1 MHIRTFKI
9 AITILGLAL
18 MLQLN
23 GQKFV
28 NSPYSRFGLGMIEPT
43 ASFRSAGMG
52 GVSVALRDNVSV
64 TYANPASYSSFDT
77 ISFVLDIGI
86 DYSSNHL
93 KSSTD
98 EHTSDDFNFD
108 HIIISFPISTKWGFA
123 FGVVPYSNGYYN
135 LGTTITPIDPLYDP
149 AIGVVNV
156 SHAGSGGFTR
166 TFFGT
171 GLAIAKNL
179 SLGLNMNVLFGEINR
194 SNGYY
199 FQSEPALFSSQY
211 EENIAINGI
220 YFDWGLQYQ
229 IYMADKKYLNFGLTY
244 TPKHKFSSSYSNIF
258 LRESYYSYPPYSPDT
273 VSIVDIPDG
282 NVTLPQSFSF
292 GVSYNITDKFTAA
305 VDYSYTDWDNSEIY
319 GAEEYLTSTHSLNAG
334 AEYVPNKF
342 SNLNF
347 FDRIEYRL
355 GGRISGNYLILN
367 NEQIKE
373 YGITFGVGIPLGR
386 AVWSKLNVVFDYTN
400 RGGSLENG
408 LHKENIY
415 SVGLSFNLYD
425 YWFVKRKYD

>member
-1 MHIRTFKI
+1 MHIRNFKI
-9 AITILGLAL
+9 ALSILGLAL

-77 ISFVLDIGI
+77 ISFVLDIGL

-93 KSSTD
+93 KSSTG

-108 HIIISFPISTKWGFA
+108 HIILSFPISKRFGFA

-135 LGTTITPIDPLYDP
+135 LGTTITPTDPLYDP
-149 AIGVVNV
+149 EIGVVNV
-156 SHAGSGGFTR
+156 EHTGSGGYTR

-171 GLAIAKNL
+171 GLAVTKSL
-179 SLGLNMNVLFGEINR
+179 SLGLNMNVLFGEIER

-199 FQSEPALFSSQY
+199 LPDPVLFSSQY
-211 EENIAINGI
+211 EEKIAINGI
-220 YFDWGLQYQ
+220 YFDAGLQYQ
-229 IYMADKKYLNFGLTY
+229 LFLKDKKSLNFGLAY
-244 TPKHKFSSSYSNIF
+244 TPKHEFSSSYSNIF
-258 LRESYYSYPPYSPDT
+258 LRESLYTLPPYSPDT
-273 VSIVDIPDG
+273 VSIVDIPNG
-282 NVTLPQSFSF
+282 KVTLPQSVSF
-292 GVSYNITDKFTAA
+292 GVSYIIADKLTAS
-305 VDYSYTDWDNSEIY
+305 VDYVYTDWNNAKVY
-319 GAEEYLTSTHSLNAG
+319 GAEDYLVSTHSINAG
-334 AEYVPNKF
+334 AEYIPNKF
-342 SNLNF
+342 SSLYF
-347 FDRIEYRL
+347 LQKIEYRL
-355 GGRISGNYLILN
+355 GARLSGNYLMLN
-367 NEQIKE
+367 NEQVKE

-386 AVWSKLNVVFDYTN
+386 AVWSKMNFFFDYTN